1 MFSTPPGDLYATI
14 AVVYRIGVYRKP
26 NKTRE
31 ERHAYRPTVFF
42 YSMPLFCRSRFNL
55 FFFFF
60 KEFIKIIIILPS
72 FGLLY
77 AINLVACFSTL

>member
-42 YSMPLFCRSRFNL
+42 LLHAIILPQPIQSV
-55 FFFFF
+55 FFF